1 MAAITTKAELKSE
14 QDETLKA
21 FDLGYFYGTNHF
33 GVMTWKII

>member
-33 GVMTWKII
+33 GVMTRKTI